1 MASLAIKALHPF
13 GAEVDRDMA
22 RPLDEDGQNNLREL
36 LYRHKLLVFRG
47 QQLDAQDQLRIMGY
61 LGVVLPPEKE
71 HRELALD
78 GDFGRSGIAY
88 HADLIFTPKPYERL
102 SLYAIDVDDDVSSTR
117 FVDATRAAAALPAPL
132 RRRVEALTA
141 VNVAPLVQTHREI
154 DYEFDARFTHHT
166 RPVIVKHPVTEEPV
180 LYVTEMQTAKICE
193 LSPVQSEALLGELFR
208 HLYANDAVCEHRWR
222 TGDLVIW
229 DNIALQHGR
238 DDQADISVRRL
249 RRVVGAEQSFY
260 ELCPEFVM
268 GDPRIS
274 AWGEGEKYE
283 A

>member
-1 MASLAIKALHPF
+1 MVSLAVSGLHPF
-13 GAEVDRDMA
+13 GAEVDYDMR
-22 RPLDEDGQNNLREL
+22 RPLDQEGRGALREH

-47 QQLDAQDQLRIMGY
+47 QQLDAEDQLRIMGY

-78 GDFGRSGIAY
+78 GDFGRSRIAY

-102 SLYAIDVDDDVSSTR
+102 SLYAIEVEDDATTTR
-117 FVDATRAAAALPAPL
+117 FVDATRAASRLPEAL

-141 VNVAPLVQTHREI
+141 VNVTPLVQTHREI
-154 DYEFDARFTHHT
+154 DYAFDERFTHHT
-166 RPVIVKHPVTEEPV
+166 RPVIVRHPVTGEPV

-193 LSPVQSEALLGELFR
+193 LPRAQSDDLLAELFG
-208 HLYANDAVCEHRWR
+208 HLYAKDAVCEHSWR
-222 TGDLVIW
+222 KGDLVIW

-238 DDQADISVRRL
+238 DDQAQVSVRRL
-249 RRVVGAEQSFY
+249 RRVIGAEQSFY
-260 ELCPEFVM
+260 ELCPEFMM
-268 GDPRIS
+268 GDPRIN
-274 AWGEGEKYE
+274 AWGEGGKYQ